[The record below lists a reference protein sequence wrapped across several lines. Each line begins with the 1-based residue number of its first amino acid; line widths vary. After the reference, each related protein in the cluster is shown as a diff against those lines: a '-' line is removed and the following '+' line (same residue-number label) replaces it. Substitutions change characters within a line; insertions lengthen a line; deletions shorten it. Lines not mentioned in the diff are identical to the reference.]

1 MVCLISGEDE
11 TAGQW
16 LKAQWPQPF
25 TRLEADRPL
34 CQWFGHP
41 LTAEIFRLTCLI
53 LGFRGRGIFFPKE
66 LSGCAILSPTDA
78 VPAASKGL
86 SARNLV
92 RRIWTASQ
100 HRDANRMET
109 VTTDE
114 QMVEQALSGDP
125 EAFGEIVRRW
135 ERRIFALSFGMLGRE
150 EDARDATQETFL
162 AAFRNLRGF
171 RGEAKVS
178 SWLHRIA
185 VNQCITRQRRAKV
198 RSETALEDEAEKNAA
213 VFALPAEVSPARTA
227 EHREIS
233 FAVRKAVSTLPP
245 DLRQVVVMKE
255 FEELTFQEISEVLE
269 VPLSTVKSRLYTAL
283 RQLQMRLHKFG
294 QPKA

>member
-1 MVCLISGEDE
+1 
-11 TAGQW
+11 
-16 LKAQWPQPF
+16 
-25 TRLEADRPL
+25 
-34 CQWFGHP
+34 
-41 LTAEIFRLTCLI
+41 
-53 LGFRGRGIFFPKE
+53 
-66 LSGCAILSPTDA
+66 
-78 VPAASKGL
+78 
-86 SARNLV
+86 
-92 RRIWTASQ
+92 
-100 HRDANRMET
+100 MET
-109 VTTDE
+109 VTSDE
-114 QMVEQALSGDP
+114 QVVERALSGDP

-198 RSETALEDEAEKNAA
+198 RGETALEDEAEKNAA
-213 VFALPAEVSPARTA
+213 VFALPADVSPARVA
-227 EHREIS
+227 EYQEIS
-233 FAVRKAVSTLPP
+233 AAVRKAVSSLPP

-255 FEELTFQEISEVLE
+255 FEELTFQEISDVLE

-283 RQLQMRLHKFG
+283 RQLQLRLQKLS
-294 QPKA
+294 ATR